1 MNIIKSTIYLGTI
14 ALMATGFSHQTFA
27 DGGMQHHNNKAE
39 IHEHGS
45 MSPMKEMGAMG
56 TGVLNKIML
65 DDKKINVTHE
75 AIPDLNWPAMTMDL
89 DVSEGVDLEALSPD
103 DAIQFHIELGGDKV
117 YRITKIMKADV
128 AHHEGQQCEAG
139 MDCPMH
145 EDMKHGAE

>member
-1 MNIIKSTIYLGTI
+1 MKSIKSTLYLGAI
-14 ALMATGFSHQTFA
+14 ASMALTFA
-27 DGGMQHHNNKAE
+27 PQAYADSGMHKSMAQHGQASAE
-39 IHEHGS
+39 HKDIMGS
-45 MSPMKEMGAMG
+45 
-56 TGVLNKIML
+56 GVVHSVDIESR
-65 DDKKINVTHE
+65 KINISHDP
-75 AIPDLNWPAMTMDL
+75 IPALKWPEMTMDL

-103 DAIQFHIELGGDKV
+103 DAIQFHIELGGDKG